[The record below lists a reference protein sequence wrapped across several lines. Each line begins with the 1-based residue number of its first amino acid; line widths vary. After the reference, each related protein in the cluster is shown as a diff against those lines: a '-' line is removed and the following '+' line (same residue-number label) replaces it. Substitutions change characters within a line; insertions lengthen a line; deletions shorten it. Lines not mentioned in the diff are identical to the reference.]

1 MLDNDFDELEKKL
14 NSLLDS
20 EFDLHAEYNRLKEN
34 ESVMTHERS
43 ELLRKNDVARTKVEA
58 MINRLKSLDQ
68 SFK

>member
-1 MLDNDFDELEKKL
+1 MFDDDFDELENKL
-14 NSLLDS
+14 DTLLDS
-20 EFDLHAEYNRLKEN
+20 EFGLHEEYTRLKEN
-34 ESVMTHERS
+34 ESAMALERS

>member
-1 MLDNDFDELEKKL
+1 MFDDDFDELENKL
-14 NSLLDS
+14 DTLLDS
-20 EFDLHAEYNRLKEN
+20 EFDLHAEYARLKEN
-34 ESVMTHERS
+34 ESAMALERS

>member
-1 MLDNDFDELEKKL
+1 MFDNDFDELENKL

-34 ESVMTHERS
+34 ESVMALERS